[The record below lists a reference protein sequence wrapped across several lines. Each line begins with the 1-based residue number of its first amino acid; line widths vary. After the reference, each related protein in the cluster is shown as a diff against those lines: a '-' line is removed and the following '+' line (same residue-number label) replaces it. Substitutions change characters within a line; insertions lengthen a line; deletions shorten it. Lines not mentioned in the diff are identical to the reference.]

1 MGELLQ
7 YAFTG
12 CNIVPTVLLILI
24 IIYWLSIIIGAID
37 FDSFDIDLD
46 VDVDADLDGMDD
58 LGPFHAL
65 LSFLNV
71 ADLPFMLVASIL
83 ILIFWIL
90 AMLIHLLPVK
100 PGGFI
105 NVLLFIPALII
116 SIILTKLITSPLKK
130 VMKGANEK
138 EETTEE
144 VVGQLVILTCDL
156 RDGRLAQAEVKRE
169 GASILINVRPEFPE
183 QTFVKNEEAYVTKKD
198 DEKDFYYIVKIR
210 EW

>member
-7 YAFTG
+7 NAFTG

-46 VDVDADLDGMDD
+46 VDADLDGMEE

-71 ADLPFMLVASIL
+71 ADLPVMLVASIL
-83 ILIFWIL
+83 ILVFWIL

-100 PGGFI
+100 SGGAV
-105 NVLLFIPALII
+105 NALLFIPALVI
-116 SIILTKLITSPLKK
+116 SIYLTRLITMPLKK
-130 VMKGANEK
+130 VMKGTNGK
-138 EETTEE
+138 EEPEEE
-144 VVGQLVILTCDL
+144 VIGKLVTLTGDL

-169 GASILINVRPEFPE
+169 GASLLINVKSEFPE

-198 DEKDFYYIVKIR
+198 EIKDFYYIVKIR